1 MLNMFQDYTEFK
13 CIKEMKETTRER
25 FDNIVKEYADKLNH
39 IISDSGTVYTL
50 HDFDHHCCNL
60 YKIVSDVVLNEEIA
74 FTRNGSSIKDKE
86 LFILNLAILLHD
98 LGMTKHID
106 LTRDNHSLISADMIR
121 ENYQNAANP
130 LSEGKSGLCKNEI
143 EILALIVQA
152 HSDVK
157 DGSIRSEINGLRNP
171 DLTNNMPGRVHN
183 IRARFLANILRL
195 ADELDITSDRLGSMD
210 IRNELEEAVKDKRV
224 IEKQLE
230 NIADKEERKALEIR
244 LERYKS
250 AEISERFWRLLTLF
264 KTIERDAA
272 GNVKIH
278 TDDKV
283 IENEIATGV
292 SDNLLA
298 KDILEVIEKIQREF
312 EIFKKDV
319 ETDLQLAAMIAIK
332 KIEIY
337 TKNNK
342 LREMLENFKK
352 KSEVRINRENDFQP
366 HVISS
371 ELEVKITNFIEKRN
385 LYDTGHYRLHDNL
398 CARDWIAV
406 DEIVLT
412 ESFFKKCETQ
422 LLLHLQKLENL
433 SDKYLIIGIDFYG
446 MLIASRLAFILHKPY
461 DYLIPDY
468 RRTKSSSK
476 EFNLECS
483 IDKFE
488 DVIIITDVIVTFSTI
503 KKLSD
508 DYGIKD
514 KIKAIYAILFR
525 KMKGIEYEQK
535 SENMLN
541 KTYVL
546 NSKYDIELQK
556 NDNCRYKDKEDACRA
571 KNKIYY

>member
-1 MLNMFQDYTEFK
+1 MFQDYTEFK